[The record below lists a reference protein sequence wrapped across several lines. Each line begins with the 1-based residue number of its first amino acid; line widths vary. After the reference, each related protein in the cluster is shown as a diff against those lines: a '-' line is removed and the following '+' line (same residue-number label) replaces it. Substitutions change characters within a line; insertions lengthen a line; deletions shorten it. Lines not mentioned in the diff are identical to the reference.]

1 MIFQQGIF
9 KIKKRKKTMKIE
21 YKKALFESIPY
32 MIVLGVIGLGLYL
45 NALIVQDTITLLQAQ
60 IIGYVLLTAMI
71 GLEIFSLIM
80 LKIFEIERRILQ
92 DANEVKDK
100 KIEELEKELVRIQN
114 S

>member
-1 MIFQQGIF
+1 
-9 KIKKRKKTMKIE
+9 MKNQ
-21 YKKALFESIPY
+21 YKEALFESIPY

-60 IIGYVLLTAMI
+60 IIGYVLLTIMI

-80 LKIFEIERRILQ
+80 LKIMEIDKRILQ

-100 KIEELEKELVRIQN
+100 KIDELEAELIALKNRV
-114 S
+114 

>member
-1 MIFQQGIF
+1 
-9 KIKKRKKTMKIE
+9 MKIE

-32 MIVLGVIGLGLYL
+32 MIVMGVIGLGLYL

-60 IIGYVLLTAMI
+60 IIGYVLLTILI

-92 DANEVKDK
+92 DDNEIKDK
-100 KIEELEKELVRIQN
+100 KIVELEKELLEIKAR
-114 S
+114 

>member
-1 MIFQQGIF
+1 
-9 KIKKRKKTMKIE
+9 MKNK
-21 YKKALFESIPY
+21 YKEALFESIPY

-60 IIGYVLLTAMI
+60 IIGYVLLTIMI

-80 LKIFEIERRILQ
+80 LKIMEIDKRILQ

-100 KIEELEKELVRIQN
+100 KIDELEAELIALKNRV
-114 S
+114 